1 MARKRVQEE
10 RREQILDALH
20 RCLLVRPFHGTSI
33 KDIAKEAGVNH
44 GVLHYYFKSKEDI
57 LLTYIDYIIDTDKTH
72 YDEWM
77 KTVDVSESDGRR
89 FLEKVLGYMAER
101 ITLNRGLSRVFIEIW
116 EIASYD
122 KKVRAKL
129 QKAYMEWIGS
139 VSEIL
144 RAMGKGEEAIER
156 TSRALIVFFEG
167 MALFSIIMPPKEFK
181 TTDLLSWFEQWV
193 IDKIEE

>member
-1 MARKRVQEE
+1 M
-10 RREQILDALH
+10 
-20 RCLLVRPFHGTSI
+20 
-33 KDIAKEAGVNH
+33 
-44 GVLHYYFKSKEDI
+44 
-57 LLTYIDYIIDTDKTH
+57 
-72 YDEWM
+72 
-77 KTVDVSESDGRR
+77 
-89 FLEKVLGYMAER
+89 
-101 ITLNRGLSRVFIEIW
+101 FIEIW